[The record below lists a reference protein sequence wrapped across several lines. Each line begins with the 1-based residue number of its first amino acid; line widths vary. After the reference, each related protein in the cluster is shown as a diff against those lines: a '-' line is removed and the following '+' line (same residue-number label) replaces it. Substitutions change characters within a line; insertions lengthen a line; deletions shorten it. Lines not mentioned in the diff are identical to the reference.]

1 MASSTLDNDM
11 EFRLL
16 VANTARQLTS
26 SNLEEL
32 HYIYGLPVQLKD
44 CSTLA
49 LLQELQQRGHFSSA
63 EDLAAIL
70 RKISREDLAQA
81 IGDYRPV
88 RQRPGCSIT
97 PAQLRGKCEANIAQ
111 INSLLEELKK
121 IQAFLRRSSH
131 PPPPDDLA
139 QLWHQLE
146 EIERGAYGLL
156 GRCES
161 AHKCCTV
168 GQSQAQS
175 VPGLENGV
183 RGALNKAGSIPPAG
197 TCLTRCYRPTSTART
212 IRMYCSTKSV
222 LQKAE

>member
-1 MASSTLDNDM
+1 M

-81 IGDYRPV
+81 IGDHRPV

-121 IQAFLRRSSH
+121 IQVFLRRSSQ
-131 PPPPDDLA
+131 PPSPDDLA

-168 GQSQAQS
+168 GQSQS
-175 VPGLENGV
+175 VPGSENKV
-183 RGALNKAGSIPPAG
+183 RGVNKAGSAG
-197 TCLTRCYRPTSTART
+197 MCLTRCYRPTSTVRT
-212 IRMYCSTKSV
+212 IRMYYSTKSV
-222 LQKAE
+222 